1 MKYILHS
8 IFFLYTHTHIYC
20 SEYIILTLHRQ
31 IDYTSYTMKQ
41 NRSVILFCIISYF
54 TKNSIQRHD
63 WLSINGSVYVILI
76 VGMNQEAIQRVA
88 QNLPHHMLHS
98 LSQVANQTPH
108 HYPPHTPGTASAAGY
123 GGVHTYPNTPY
134 TPSGQTPFMT
144 PYQTPHHTPHHGQPT
159 PRYGQQTP
167 SHHQG
172 PFVHPP
178 PPSMTPGHHRSTQS
192 HRPTPP
198 LSTPSGDP
206 TDWKK
211 AAEAWARLKSNPRVS

>member
-1 MKYILHS
+1 ML
-8 IFFLYTHTHIYC
+8 
-20 SEYIILTLHRQ
+20 
-31 IDYTSYTMKQ
+31 
-41 NRSVILFCIISYF
+41 
-54 TKNSIQRHD
+54 
-63 WLSINGSVYVILI
+63 INITIATVL
-76 VGMNQEAIQRVA
+76 GMNQEAIQRVA

-108 HYPPHTPGTASAAGY
+108 HYPPHTPGAASTTGY
-123 GGVHTYPNTPY
+123 GGGHTYPNTPY

-144 PYQTPHHTPHHGQPT
+144 PYQTPHHTPHHSQPT

-178 PPSMTPGHHRSTQS
+178 PPSMTPSHHRSAQS

-206 TDWKK
+206 MDWKK
-211 AAEAWARLKSNPRVS
+211 AAEAWARLKSGPRVS